1 MHLLQQKLLQLA
13 ERMDISKI
21 GLRKLG
27 SMIGEAHPQKVKHHL
42 EQLIKTGH
50 LLQDKKSLV
59 IKTTKENKI
68 KNSNFFSLPIVGSAN
83 CGPATIYADE
93 NIQGYLKVSPKMIN
107 RKTSNGL
114 FVIKAIGDSMD
125 QAKQIKG
132 GPINSGDYV
141 IIDSKKRQPQN
152 GDYVL
157 SVIEETANIKR
168 FYFDK
173 SNEQVA
179 LVSESSLNIPP
190 IYIHANDFSN
200 YLINGLVEKVIKQP
214 SLSN

>member
-1 MHLLQQKLLQLA
+1 MHLLQQKILQLA

-27 SMIGEAHPQKVKHHL
+27 AMIGEAHPQKVKHHL

-50 LLQDKKSLV
+50 LLQNKKTLA
-59 IKTTKENKI
+59 IKTVKSAIQK
-68 KNSNFFSLPIVGSAN
+68 SADFFNLPIVGAAN

-107 RKTSNGL
+107 RKTADGL
-114 FVIKAIGDSMD
+114 FVIKAIGDSMN
-125 QAKQIKG
+125 QAKQVKG
-132 GPINSGDYV
+132 GPIANGDYV
-141 IIDSKKRQPQN
+141 IIDSKKNQPQN

-157 SVIEETANIKR
+157 SVIEESANIKR
-168 FYFDK
+168 FYFDQPNK
-173 SNEQVA
+173 QVA

-190 IYIHANDFSN
+190 IYIHATDFTN
-200 YLINGLVEKVIKQP
+200 YLINGVVEKVIKQP
-214 SLSN
+214 SFN

>member
-13 ERMDISKI
+13 EKMDISKI

-42 EQLIKTGH
+42 EQLIKTGY

-59 IKTTKENKI
+59 IKTAKENTK
-68 KNSNFFSLPIVGSAN
+68 KNSSFFSLPIVGSAN

-93 NIQGYLKVSPKMIN
+93 NVQGYLKVSPKMIN
-107 RKTSNGL
+107 RKNADGL
-114 FVIKAIGDSMD
+114 FVIKAIGDSMN
-125 QAKQIKG
+125 QAKQITG
-132 GPINSGDYV
+132 GPITSGDYV

-157 SVIEETANIKR
+157 SIIEESANIKR
-168 FYFDK
+168 FYFDRINK
-173 SNEQVA
+173 QVM
-179 LVSESSLNIPP
+179 LLSESSLDIPP

-214 SLSN
+214 SFSK